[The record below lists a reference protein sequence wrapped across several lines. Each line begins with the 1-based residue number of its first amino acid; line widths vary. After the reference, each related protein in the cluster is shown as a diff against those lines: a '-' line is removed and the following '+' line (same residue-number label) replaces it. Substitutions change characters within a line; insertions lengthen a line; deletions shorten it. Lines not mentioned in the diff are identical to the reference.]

1 MRKTVLLLACLAC
14 AGYAQP
20 LETAK
25 PAAQL
30 NDESKT
36 IAARALAAL
45 MLASD
50 EKAAFNPSVSGMHL
64 PVGAADTQTRLG
76 QISPVMGEDM
86 RWRRKRD
93 ETNRV
98 LLIDGNNLMGQK
110 RVTKGRIPLM
120 ERLRNIK
127 LHRPVLVWDGAVG
140 EQASVEGT
148 DPMIVITQG
157 ADENGNGG
165 KSADEWILNEVKT
178 RPEKYCTVVSGDK
191 DLVRAVRKVP
201 RGYQKQKVMVIHPV
215 RFWRRYV
222 ARLTGLKGRK
232 EKIIRA
238 EKMKQREARLKAAAQ
253 AAELAR

>member
-1 MRKTVLLLACLAC
+1 MRKILSLLACVACACLAQHAPSLESTGNLQEQNSLDALATLLLASNSA
-14 AGYAQP
+14 
-20 LETAK
+20 
-25 PAAQL
+25 
-30 NDESKT
+30 
-36 IAARALAAL
+36 
-45 MLASD
+45 
-50 EKAAFNPSVSGMHL
+50 AAFNPANSGLHH
-64 PVGAADTQTRLG
+64 PVGRENVLDTRLG
-76 QISPVMGEDM
+76 NAPVMGEDM